1 MRYQDIAVATLLLLS
16 AGRAFGQGPVPVGA
30 EIHVNTYTTHLQ
42 LAPSIAAD
50 ASGRFV
56 VVWESHGQDDPFPGA
71 GVFAQRYDA
80 SGTPLGGEF
89 QVNAYTTGYQI
100 ESDVASDPSGA
111 FVVVW
116 RSMDVGIFG
125 RRYDATGTPGAE
137 FPISVG
143 DSPAVAMDGA
153 GGFVVVWRGFDAIN
167 DGIFGRRYDGSGAP
181 QGPAFRVNTY
191 TSGIHDTP
199 SVAMDAA
206 GNFVVVWNSHRP
218 SSGVQVDAQIFDAEA
233 TAVGD
238 VVHVTP
244 PLQAASTP
252 YSSAVA
258 MDLNGDFVVVWKTYD
273 YLGANEAGVFGQRY
287 DATGATLGSPF
298 RVNSYT
304 TGAQEH
310 PVVASDAAGNFLVLW
325 QSDHDGYPYGIFG
338 QGYDASGVPVGGE
351 FQVNSY
357 WTGMQ
362 YAPAVAAGS
371 AGSFVTAWTS
381 SDAQEGVGHG
391 GIFAQ
396 RFGPD
401 LIFRDGLETG
411 TLVAWSSSSTD
422 AGDLAV
428 SGAAAMGATTQGLVG
443 VLDDTVGLYVQ
454 DDSPEDERRY
464 RARFYIDPNGF
475 DPGEGLSHQ
484 RTRTLLVFSEAPT
497 RRVAAVVLRRLSGN
511 YAVMGRARQDDN
523 SQADTGFFPISDGP
537 HAIEIDLEC
546 ASGPDAVDGTFELFI
561 DGVSMVQLTGL
572 DNSLAEVNFTRMG
585 ALSVKTGASGTLYW
599 DEFESRRGSYIGLL
613 P

>member
-1 MRYQDIAVATLLLLS
+1 MRYPTAAVASLLLLS
-16 AGRAFGQGPVPVGA
+16 AGRAFGQGPLPIGG

-89 QVNAYTTGYQI
+89 QVNTYTTGYQYQAN
-100 ESDVASDPSGA
+100 VASDPSGA

-116 RSMDVGIFG
+116 RSQYQGLLG

-137 FPISVG
+137 FLISFG
-143 DSPAVAMDGA
+143 DSPDVAMDGA
-153 GGFVVVWRGFDAIN
+153 GGFVVVWRGSDAIN
-167 DGIFGRRYDGSGAP
+167 WGIFGRRYDGSGAP

-191 TSGIHDTP
+191 TSGVHDTP
-199 SVAMDAA
+199 SVATDAA

-218 SSGVQVDAQIFDAEA
+218 YSGVQIDAQIFDAEA

-238 VVHVTP
+238 VLHVTP
-244 PLQAASTP
+244 PLQAPLSP
-252 YSSAVA
+252 YSSGVA
-258 MDLNGDFVVVWKTYD
+258 MDANGTFVVVWNAYD
-273 YLGANEAGVFGQRY
+273 YLGASDVFGQRY
-287 DATGATLGSPF
+287 DATGATVGSPF

-304 TGAQEH
+304 TWVQEH

-325 QSDHDGYPYGIFG
+325 QSHHDGYPDGIFG

-357 WTGMQ
+357 WTGVQ
-362 YAPAVAAGS
+362 YASAVAAGS
-371 AGSFVTAWTS
+371 VGSFVTAWTS
-381 SDAQEGVGHG
+381 EDAREGVGQP

-411 TLVAWSSSSTD
+411 TLVAWSGSNTD

-428 SGAAAMGATTQGLVG
+428 SGAAAMGATTHGLVG
-443 VLDDTVGLYVQ
+443 VVDDTVGLYVQ
-454 DDSPEDERRY
+454 DDTPEDERRY
-464 RARFYIDPNGF
+464 RARFYIDTNGF
-475 DPGEGLSHQ
+475 DPGEGLNHQ
-484 RTRTLLVFSEAPT
+484 RTRTLLVFSEAPA
-497 RRVAAVVLRRLSGN
+497 RRVAAVVLRRVGGD

-537 HAIEIDLEC
+537 HAIEIDLVR
-546 ASGPDAVDGTFELFI
+546 ASGPDALDGTFELFI
-561 DGVSMVQLTGL
+561 DGVSMGQLTVL
-572 DNSLAEVNFTRMG
+572 DNSLAEVDFTRMG
-585 ALSVKTGASGTLYW
+585 ALSVKTGASGTMYW
-599 DEFESRRGSYIGLL
+599 DEFESRRGTYIGLL